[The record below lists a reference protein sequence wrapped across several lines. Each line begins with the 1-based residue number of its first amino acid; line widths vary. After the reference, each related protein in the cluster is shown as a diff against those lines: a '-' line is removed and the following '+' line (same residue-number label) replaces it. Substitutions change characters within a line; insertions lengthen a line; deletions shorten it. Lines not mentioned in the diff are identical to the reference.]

1 MIINQY
7 KNLTKRKPFI
17 VSSLINIMPV
27 NITTAVDSL
36 VELVNNKKRISLEE
50 VAKELG
56 LPENIINEWA
66 QFLEEENI
74 LTVEYQFTTPFLVIK
89 SRGASEEDF
98 SRDIEILIRE
108 LEIMKAYLNKIQ
120 IKHDLKITNV
130 NDIRKLVRKN
140 VKLDKNVLFAQK
152 FVLEY
157 QIDVLLKKI
166 EKLKS
171 RKRSDFDR
179 IDAQYNIIKK
189 RKQIFDKNLIKL
201 K

>member
-74 LTVEYQFTTPFLVIK
+74 LTVEYQFTTPFLVVK
-89 SRGASEEDF
+89 SKGLSEEDF
-98 SRDIEILIRE
+98 SRDIEILSRE
-108 LEIMKAYLNKIQ
+108 LEVMLAYLNKIQ
-120 IKHDLKITNV
+120 IKHDLKIKNV

-140 VKLDKNVLFAQK
+140 VKLDKNVLFAQR

-157 QIDVLLKKI
+157 QINELLKKVSR
-166 EKLKS
+166 LKS
-171 RKRSDFDR
+171 YKKSDFDK
-179 IDAQYNIIKK
+179 IDSEYNVIKK
-189 RKQIFDKNLIKL
+189 RKNIFDRNFIKL
-201 K
+201 